1 MQLMLKI
8 EAAMNH
14 QDHQLSL
21 RSLLQNTYTSRGEG
35 KNEEGRQKEEEG
47 SFALCSTCGIQ
58 Y

>member
-21 RSLLQNTYTSRGEG
+21 RSLLQNTDTSRGEG
-35 KNEEGRQKEEEG
+35 KNEEGRQ
-47 SFALCSTCGIQ
+47 
-58 Y
+58 